1 MKKNREQG
9 RMGKINDAPQKS
21 KKEKARKERKKGEKK
36 QGGKEKGKKRGKKK
50 GKKKGPILRRYD
62 RRGGGRIGPPG
73 GYSLNL

>member
-21 KKEKARKERKKGEKK
+21 KKEKARKERKKERKK
-36 QGGKEKGKKRGKKK
+36 AQSFGGTTDAVAEGLG
-50 GKKKGPILRRYD
+50 LL
-62 RRGGGRIGPPG
+62 G

>member
-1 MKKNREQG
+1 
-9 RMGKINDAPQKS
+9 MGKMHV
-21 KKEKARKERKKGEKK
+21 KKGDTVIVIA
-36 QGGKEKGKKRGKKK
+36 GKEKGKKR